1 MWWPRS
7 NAAARIRPTR
17 RVLDDAGAEAPI
29 MRLDTG
35 DAALER
41 FSALDDEAG
50 PAALHACCASPVW
63 VARVWAGRPY
73 RSRAELLDAAEAACR
88 DLDDDQL
95 DLALAAHPRIGDRA
109 PGSDPEARWSR
120 QEQASVSDADAG
132 TRQELV
138 EANRAYEERFGH
150 VFLIRAAGRSAAE
163 MLAELRRRLGND
175 PAAERTEV
183 VDQLAQITRLRVERL
198 LDS

>member
-1 MWWPRS
+1 MQ
-7 NAAARIRPTR
+7 
-17 RVLDDAGAEAPI
+17 
-29 MRLDTG
+29 LDTD

-41 FSALDDEAG
+41 FQALDDEAG

-73 RSRAELLDAAEAACR
+73 PSRAELLDAAEVACR
-88 DLDDDQL
+88 ELGDAEL
-95 DLALAAHPRIGDRA
+95 DLALAGHPRIGDRA
-109 PGSDPEARWSR
+109 AGTGTEAQWSR
-120 QEQASVSDADAG
+120 QEQAAVSDADAR
-132 TRQELV
+132 TREDLV

-150 VFLIRAAGRSAAE
+150 VFLIRAAGRSAGE

-175 PAAERTEV
+175 PAAERREV

-198 LDS
+198 LDQ

>member
-1 MWWPRS
+1 M
-7 NAAARIRPTR
+7 
-17 RVLDDAGAEAPI
+17 
-29 MRLDTG
+29 MQLDTD

-50 PAALHACCASPVW
+50 REALHACCASPVW
-63 VARVWAGRPY
+63 AARIWAGRPY
-73 RSRAELLDAAEAACR
+73 RSRAELLDAAEATCR
-88 DLDDDQL
+88 DLDDAEL
-95 DLALAAHPRIGDRA
+95 DRALAGHPRIGDRA
-109 PGSDPEARWSR
+109 PGSGTEARWSR

-132 TRQELV
+132 TRDELV

-163 MLAELRRRLGND
+163 MLSELRRRLGND
-175 PAAERTEV
+175 PATERREV
-183 VDQLAQITRLRVERL
+183 ADQLAQITRLRVERL